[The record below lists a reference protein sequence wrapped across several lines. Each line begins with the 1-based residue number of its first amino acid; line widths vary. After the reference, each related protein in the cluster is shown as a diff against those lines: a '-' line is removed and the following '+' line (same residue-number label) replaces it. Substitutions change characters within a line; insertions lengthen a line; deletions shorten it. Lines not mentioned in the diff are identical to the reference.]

1 MSRHVGSSM
10 KRIRSAAVMAGFL
23 VAVVALAPSQA
34 VAQVGY
40 GIFGVPSGNWTN
52 ASSWGATWDQYPF
65 AGQARIGYV
74 FAGAAAVCTATVDSA
89 SSVTHSSVRVGEQ
102 GTADGT
108 IVLDGNLTTS
118 GTTDIGVYGRGTVN
132 QASGIWNNGSSLMYL
147 GTVAGA
153 EGTYNLS
160 GDGVLTNLWD
170 LFVGN
175 NGVGAFNLSGGGTVA
190 GIVSGTY
197 IGDQPTSTG
206 TVTQTG
212 GTWDNNGKSLTLG
225 NVAGAEGT
233 YNLSGDGV
241 LTNLWDLFVGNNGV
255 GAFNLSG
262 GGTVAGI
269 VSGTYIGDQP
279 TSTGTVTQTG
289 GTWDNNGK
297 GLNLG
302 AVAGAEG
309 TYNLSGDGV
318 LTNLWDLFVGNNGV
332 GAFNLSGGGT
342 VAGIVSGTYIGDQ
355 PTSTGTVTQT
365 GGTWDNNGKSLYVG
379 NTGSGT
385 YSISGGSLTNVDIL
399 IANNASGD
407 HTLIVEGS
415 SASINVNHIHM
426 DTASPTLRVK
436 PDATA
441 LSPINCSGQLH
452 VNAATLEV
460 DLSDYDGVGP
470 LTLINYGTLNQW
482 PFATVVTNTP
492 GTGFEVDY
500 TTGGA
505 ITLKNITGCLPA
517 GTVVSI
523 R

>member
-197 IGDQPTSTG
+197 IGN
-206 TVTQTG
+206 QT
-212 GTWDNNGKSLTLG
+212 
-225 NVAGAEGT
+225 
-233 YNLSGDGV
+233 
-241 LTNLWDLFVGNNGV
+241 
-255 GAFNLSG
+255 
-262 GGTVAGI
+262 
-269 VSGTYIGDQP
+269 
-279 TSTGTVTQTG
+279 
-289 GTWDNNGK
+289 
-297 GLNLG
+297 
-302 AVAGAEG
+302 
-309 TYNLSGDGV
+309 
-318 LTNLWDLFVGNNGV
+318 
-332 GAFNLSGGGT
+332 
-342 VAGIVSGTYIGDQ
+342 
-355 PTSTGTVTQT
+355 TSTGTVTQT

>member
-197 IGDQPTSTG
+197 IGNQTTSTG

-241 LTNLWDLFVGNNGV
+241 LTNLWVLNVGNNGV

-269 VSGTYIGDQP
+269 VS
-279 TSTGTVTQTG
+279 
-289 GTWDNNGK
+289 
-297 GLNLG
+297 
-302 AVAGAEG
+302 A
-309 TYNLSGDGV
+309 
-318 LTNLWDLFVGNNGV
+318 
-332 GAFNLSGGGT
+332 
-342 VAGIVSGTYIGDQ
+342 TYIGDQ